1 MKYISRLCLIVLIG
15 FILGGCNRLDN
26 HQPLS
31 SARLSFV
38 KANEISQT
46 FLSHHSSLNMVHICL
61 RNPGRSLIPLVF
73 ELKDKTGALVRRLDI
88 TGGNIDNDDC
98 TRFQFEPITD
108 SQNQSYTAS
117 IKNNLDPRI
126 DPADETLL
134 RLNVGI
140 EAHGGG
146 DYLAGEASVDGVETP
161 YDLHFK
167 TFYQQDLKDVIIESI
182 HNFLT
187 RLTKD
192 PLFFL
197 IFVIFLIGI
206 IWKYRQIK

>member
-1 MKYISRLCLIVLIG
+1 MKYIGKVCLIIASG
-15 FILGGCNRLDN
+15 FILAGCNRLDN

-38 KANEISQT
+38 KSNEISQT
-46 FLSHHSSLNMVHICL
+46 FVSHYGSLNMVHICL
-61 RNPGRSLIPLVF
+61 RNPGRSEIPLVF
-73 ELKDKTGALVRRLDI
+73 ELKDKAGVVVRSLNL

-98 TRFQFEPITD
+98 TRFQFAPIID
-108 SQNQSYTAS
+108 SQNQSYSAL
-117 IKNNLDPRI
+117 IKTNIDPKI

-140 EAHGGG
+140 EAHGSG
-146 DYLAGEASVDGVETP
+146 DYKEGEASVDGVETP

-167 TFYQQDLKDVIIESI
+167 TFYQQDLKDVVNESI
-182 HNFLT
+182 HNLLT

-192 PLFFL
+192 PFFFL
-197 IFVIFLIGI
+197 VFTLLII
-206 IWKYRQIK
+206 SIVWKYRQIQ

>member
-1 MKYISRLCLIVLIG
+1 MKYLGKICLIIASG
-15 FILGGCNRLDN
+15 FILAGCNRLDN

-46 FLSHHSSLNMVHICL
+46 FVSHHSALNMVHICL
-61 RNPGRSLIPLVF
+61 RNPGRSEIPLIF
-73 ELKDKTGALVRRLDI
+73 ELKDKTGTVLRKLNI

-98 TRFQFEPITD
+98 TRFKFAPILD
-108 SQNQSYTAS
+108 SQNQSYTAL
-117 IKNNLDPRI
+117 IKTNIDPKI

-134 RLNVGI
+134 RLNVGV

-146 DYLAGEASVDGVETP
+146 DYLEGEASVDGVVTP

-167 TFYQQDLKDVIIESI
+167 TFYLQDLNDVVSESLR
-182 HNFLT
+182 NLLV

-192 PLFFL
+192 PVFFLFFIL
-197 IFVIFLIGI
+197 LLIGI
-206 IWKYRQIK
+206 VWKYRQIK